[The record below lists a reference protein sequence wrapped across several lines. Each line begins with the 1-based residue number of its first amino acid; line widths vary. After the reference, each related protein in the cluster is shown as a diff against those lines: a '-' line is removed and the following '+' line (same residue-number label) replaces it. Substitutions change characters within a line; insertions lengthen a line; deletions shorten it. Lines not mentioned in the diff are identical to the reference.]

1 MLRISACRVDCAFEI
16 GASADMDEV
25 RNASARVLLADMTKL
40 GIRGCTNATSFVAGV
55 EVVGAFERDGLGRM
69 RADKENDG
77 RYYAVF

>member
-1 MLRISACRVDCAFEI
+1 
-16 GASADMDEV
+16 MDEV
-25 RNASARVLLADMTKL
+25 RSAGARVRLADISML

-77 RYYAVF
+77 RY